1 MLARKAI
8 SAFKVSLKKKIHI
21 HTDFSKTYAG
31 NINKVQ
37 LNMSK
42 S

>member
-8 SAFKVSLKKKIHI
+8 SAFKVSLKKIHI